1 MHKLSIVTLVG
12 VIALVLNSSA
22 LRSQQAA
29 PQVGPQVVGERT
41 FQAFELEDLLAQRE
55 DSERAYLPFLNVD
68 SLRCGI
74 YALKAGAF
82 DGQSPH
88 GDDEVYYIIK
98 GKGVLRVDGDDQLV
112 KPGSIVYVKADI
124 EHQFRSI
131 EEDLTI
137 LVFFA
142 EGPDRLP

>member
-1 MHKLSIVTLVG
+1 MHKLSIMTLVSA
-12 VIALVLNSSA
+12 IAVVLTSGA

-29 PQVGPQVVGERT
+29 PQVGPKAAGVSNY
-41 FQAFELEDLLAQRE
+41 QAFELEDLLAQRE
-55 DSERAYLPFLNVD
+55 KSERAYHSFLNVD

-74 YALKAGAF
+74 FVLKAGAF

-88 GDDEVYYIIK
+88 DDDEVYYIIK
-98 GKGVLRVDGDDQLV
+98 GKAVLRVEGDDQLV
-112 KPGSIVYVKADI
+112 KGGSIVYVKAGV

-131 EEDLTI
+131 DEDLTI

-142 EGPDRLP
+142 EGPDK

>member
-12 VIALVLNSSA
+12 VIALVLTSGV

-29 PQVGPQVVGERT
+29 PEDGPKVASESA
-41 FQAFELEDLLAQRE
+41 FQTFELEELLAQRE
-55 DSERAYLPFLNVD
+55 ESDRAYLPFLNVD
-68 SLRCGI
+68 SLNCGI
-74 YALKAGAF
+74 YVLKAGAF

-88 GDDEVYYIIK
+88 DDEEVYYIIK

-112 KPGSIVYVKADI
+112 KPGSIVYVQAGI
-124 EHQFRSI
+124 EHQFHSI
-131 EEDLTI
+131 DEDLTM

-142 EGPDRLP
+142 KGPDK